1 MKKRLSEELDRLVG
15 HSVTIV
21 PMGAYDCHVA
31 GTLKKEGSAYSVD
44 TTHGNASAIFYDDA
58 VQDIDTILNKIYL

>member
-1 MKKRLSEELDRLVG
+1 MKSLNEELNHLVG
-15 HSVTIV
+15 HSVTII
-21 PMGAYDCHVA
+21 PMGAYYCRVA

-44 TTHGNASAIFYDDA
+44 KTHGNACANFYDDA